1 MRPSGERQRAFDL
14 RKESKRDAER
24 PQREFCGR
32 CGRSYLADLTRHT
45 DLAKHREVCDSCID
59 SMILRSVADRYR
71 REMEIDWVLELRIG
85 GATWKQIEDAIG
97 RSSAAVEARMNK
109 ALDDYLDH
117 IYEQGGSWQWR
128 RGWKSDLDFLRKI
141 AAERKSRRLESADR
155 IG

>member
-1 MRPSGERQRAFDL
+1 
-14 RKESKRDAER
+14 
-24 PQREFCGR
+24 
-32 CGRSYLADLTRHT
+32 
-45 DLAKHREVCDSCID
+45 
-59 SMILRSVADRYR
+59 MILRSVADRYR
-71 REMEIDWVLELRIG
+71 REMEIDWVLELRVG